1 MKEEGDALRQFP
13 GKARWRRWGSKAA
26 AWALVFAFLAP
37 MCSRVVVYAAA
48 PPEGGLCVHH
58 PEHTE
63 ACGYAEARE
72 ASPCTHVHDE
82 FCGGL
87 PEPGEGGEPEPP
99 AEPENPAQPEEPVQ
113 PGDPVE
119 PEDPAQPEGPAE
131 AIAPAEPTALPEQ
144 SGGGE
149 PPASEPPA
157 EPDAGEEP
165 GAPDEPEE
173 PDTPACA
180 HVHDESCGYAEA
192 REARPCGYLCPL
204 CLTGWQWNNGDV
216 PLVWNEEAGQWGLG
230 IPGASAEEPVTQ
242 EMLEALLP
250 ASVTGST
257 KAGTAVEVGLIWDFS
272 QFSAD
277 TYPGVYK
284 LTASLDGEYALTE
297 TAPKLEVLLD
307 LGEGDAYEDKRE
319 HRPGPVTQVPVNQ
332 DGRTHKFV
340 SDWRYELPTG
350 ATEISNNGS
359 TTNFDYTTSLALLQ
373 LSAFD
378 KQGLIDA
385 ITAALPKR
393 IEGTGYYSSD
403 LINAGFELKPG
414 APASGSTTGYVQII
428 WNVADVINNAEWP
441 IQGGTD
447 LTFYADPVSKDG
459 YLLRINTNDSEYKD
473 NAGDKADT
481 AEAYDVLN
489 LTVTI
494 RDINPAAH
502 IVTPAHPENVTV
514 NLFDYWVEGYGENPT
529 ADKTVNP
536 LGGDILGKSDIHYH
550 EEGGEGLLG
559 KTPTGYST
567 EKDWNKGI
575 NQGHLLLFGDGLI
588 HAGLWNKGAGENCR
602 YGKAYAGMEG
612 IVKNVL
618 TEDGYPEINLDLKD
632 AILTVN
638 NSMDYSLIKDYMLTG
653 DHKEDRH
660 PTGDGYT
667 YDSSDI
673 KNLSNTV
680 QASWGTGKTSEP
692 LQYLFEPANGNYK
705 KTYTNVTGLFQL
717 DEDGYYYYDMRENF
731 AEFSQ
736 DGGNH
741 FILYDAPA
749 TTRTDGDRSIGNFFP
764 FNKGSEVFNGL
775 DSSGNL
781 TSSVYCANNA
791 MNHHLGMTVEVAFR
805 QPASGK
811 INTGSKG
818 QQPMTFQFSGDD
830 DVWVF
835 IDDVLVLDLGGIH
848 SELYG
853 TIDFSTGD
861 VYIGRSFNTNGIP
874 SDPADPA
881 HMVTHTNL
889 RDLYTAATK
898 EGETKWSGNTYA
910 SNTSH
915 TLKMFY
921 LERGN
926 YDSSIALRF
935 NLQPLLHQRI
945 EKVDQDGNPLP
956 GVGFALYP
964 AEAATKG
971 EPGAIQCLYTDTGVN
986 GETFY
991 IKQAGSTPLVTLETD
1006 QDGSAVFKDG
1016 PGESD
1021 YFNFADRGDQYYVL
1035 KETKA
1040 PAGYRSQPVDIV
1052 LHYDTTTAMLSVANR
1067 WTTGAYA
1074 CSVTNVSGTSKLTY
1088 GQFSSGW
1095 IEAGTEDVPREDR
1108 ANGLVVAVPLLKQKS
1123 SGFWLALSG
1132 SNLTGFQSTPAGSS
1146 EETWRASILLA
1157 ALKQAEDS
1165 HTADWH
1171 LNWDR
1176 ENGRLYGTMFDLP
1189 GLASRYLLNNPDGDM
1204 QMIYGILSAATLSA
1218 LGIQGST
1225 SDERYDA
1232 LRGYVNKHSADK
1244 AYSSLAGGFRLLSVK
1259 QFNRDFRSMIYIPNE
1274 RRELRVWKVDQ
1285 DGKGVN
1291 GAKFGLYTDA
1301 ACTGTPAAAGTT
1313 ATVDG
1318 RDGVL
1323 VFSPSAS
1330 ENTPGQA
1337 KMVWAGSTN
1346 TRYYLKEMS
1355 APSGYQINKTVIP
1368 VVVGQYSIYAD
1379 AGKANDGVTVTAGV
1393 GKLTQTMRQYAMG
1406 NDVDI
1411 TLQDITA
1418 YMQTQPSDGFSLEG
1432 WNDVKLENTA
1442 GADVLRSM
1450 NLHFGKNALV
1460 DYGLHDED
1468 GGKNLSPFFVTDTG
1482 FVRARV
1488 QQMAETDRYENV
1500 NKDANRDNLGDTDLT
1515 NLFSLLNVVVVT
1527 DQTAG
1532 DTNTGKLTISKQVT
1546 GSGLSQSDYTTNF
1559 SFTIELRDSHGAPLS
1574 GQYEYRFYG
1583 ADKVGF
1589 IDSENN
1595 TLLLHHDDSVTILGL
1610 PVGTQYTVTENKADG
1625 WHVKPAGGILS
1636 GTIANGQTSEA
1647 KFENSKAPFPEEP
1660 KPETGSFSISKTI
1673 KGEDL
1678 TAKDHQQAFV
1688 FTVTLTDADG
1698 QPLTDSYPYTAASSG
1713 GTIANGGTI
1722 SLKGGESATITGLP
1736 VGTQYTVTENK
1747 VDGWETAPANGAS
1760 GEISKETPGS
1770 ASFTNTK
1777 TTVPPEEPKTGS
1789 FSISKTI
1796 KGENLTA
1803 EDHQQAFVFTVTL
1816 TDADGQPLTDSY
1828 PYTAASSGGTI
1839 ANGGTISL
1847 KGGESATITGLPVG
1861 TQYTV
1866 TENKVDGWE
1875 TAPANGASGE
1885 ISEETP
1891 GSASFTNTKTAVPP
1905 EEPKTGRLTVS
1916 KIVAGVGVTEE
1927 DRARDF
1933 TFTLLLKDA
1942 EGEGLS
1948 GSYPYTVS
1956 ESGAAGHA
1964 ADTEQKF
1971 ISSGDTFTL
1980 RHNQSITIS
1989 ELPEGA
1995 QFEVTEMAVDGWHVT
2010 RQDGRVASVIAVD
2023 ETALATFTN
2032 VKETPPG
2039 TPPPENPPP
2048 KDPEDPVTPPKDPD
2062 DPTEPPEDP
2071 DEPKEPPTDPPEDP
2085 EQPTETPEEPPEIPE
2100 TPEETPEPPV
2110 ETPEEPQEEQ
2120 PEEPQEE
2127 YPTEL
2132 PDPNDPD
2139 SPDVITILEEGV
2151 PKTYKKIWDPET
2163 EAWMYI
2169 LDDEIPLANMDFPL
2183 ETPATSDDSRTG
2195 LWLLLN
2201 GLSFSGLAAIFL
2213 TKLRRNKD
2221 SK

>member
-165 GAPDEPEE
+165 GAPDESEE

-216 PLVWNEEAGQWGLG
+216 PLVWNEDANAWGLG
-230 IPGASAEEPVTQ
+230 IPGTSAEEPVTR

-272 QFSAD
+272 QFSVD

-307 LGEGDAYEDKRE
+307 LGEGDAYAADKVLNYCKFLPCTGTTLSENEDGTWSINVYSFEGLSSQQLAELVEQALPKQVQGYGWTSTNMSGFTYEGRD
-319 HRPGPVTQVPVNQ
+319 PFPPAGGGPYKGTLNIIWDVPSNISY
-332 DGRTHKFV
+332 G
-340 SDWRYELPTG
+340 ELLLTPKGDSTLTWEINKG
-350 ATEISNNGS
+350 AGAESG
-359 TTNFDYTTSLALLQ
+359 LLQ
-373 LSAFD
+373 LKVIVHS
-378 KQGLIDA
+378 L
-385 ITAALPKR
+385 
-393 IEGTGYYSSD
+393 ESS
-403 LINAGFELKPG
+403 
-414 APASGSTTGYVQII
+414 SHT
-428 WNVADVINNAEWP
+428 
-441 IQGGTD
+441 
-447 LTFYADPVSKDG
+447 
-459 YLLRINTNDSEYKD
+459 
-473 NAGDKADT
+473 
-481 AEAYDVLN
+481 
-489 LTVTI
+489 
-494 RDINPAAH
+494 
-502 IVTPAHPENVTV
+502 VTPAHPENVTV

-529 ADKTVNP
+529 ADKAFEGH

-550 EEGGEGLLG
+550 EEGGEGALG
-559 KTPTGYST
+559 TTPTGYST
-567 EKDWNKGI
+567 KEDWNKGI

-618 TEDGYPEINLDLKD
+618 TEEGYPEINLDLKD
-632 AILTVN
+632 AILTGN

-660 PTGDGYT
+660 PAGDGYT

-692 LQYLFEPANGNYK
+692 LQYLFEPANGSYK
-705 KTYTNVTGLFQL
+705 KAYTNVAGLFQL

-736 DGGNH
+736 DGGNQ

-805 QPASGK
+805 QPAGGK

-861 VYIGRSFNTNGIP
+861 VYIGRSFSTNGIP
-874 SDPADPA
+874 PDPADPA

-889 RDLYTAATK
+889 LELYTAAGK
-898 EGETKWSGNTYA
+898 AGNTKWSGNTYA

-964 AEAATKG
+964 AELAAKG

-1021 YFNFADRGDQYYVL
+1021 YFNFADRGGQYYVL

-1088 GQFSSGW
+1088 GQFSNGW

-1123 SGFWLALSG
+1123 SGSWLALSG

-1157 ALKQAEDS
+1157 ALKQAENS
-1165 HTADWH
+1165 HTAGWH
-1171 LNWDR
+1171 LNWDSK
-1176 ENGRLYGTMFDLP
+1176 NGRLYGTMFDLP

-1204 QMIYGILSAATLSA
+1204 QMIYGIISAATLSA

-1232 LRGYVNKHSADK
+1232 LRRYVKEHSADE
-1244 AYSSLAGGFRLLSVK
+1244 AYRSLAGGFRLLSVT

-1274 RRELRVWKVDQ
+1274 RRELQVWKVDQ

-1291 GAKFGLYTDA
+1291 GAQFGLYTSED
-1301 ACTGTPAAAGTT
+1301 CTGTPAAAGTT

-1323 VFSPSAS
+1323 VFSPSA

-1355 APSGYQINKTVIP
+1355 APSGYQINETVIP

-1379 AGKANDGVTVTAGV
+1379 AGVADDGVTVTAGV

-1418 YMQTQPSDGFSLEG
+1418 YMQTQPSDGFSLTG
-1432 WNDVKLENTA
+1432 WSDVKLDNTA
-1442 GADVLRSM
+1442 GEDVLRSM

-1488 QQMAETDRYENV
+1488 QQMAETGRYENV
-1500 NKDANRDNLGDTDLT
+1500 NKDANRDDLGDTDLT

-1559 SFTIELRDSHGAPLS
+1559 SFTIELRDSHGQPLT

-1589 IDSENN
+1589 IDSTNN

-1610 PVGTQYTVTENKADG
+1610 PAGTQYTVTENKADG

-1647 KFENSKAPFPEEP
+1647 KFENSKAPFQEEP

-1673 KGEDL
+1673 KGED
-1678 TAKDHQQAFV
+1678 
-1688 FTVTLTDADG
+1688 
-1698 QPLTDSYPYTAASSG
+1698 
-1713 GTIANGGTI
+1713 
-1722 SLKGGESATITGLP
+1722 
-1736 VGTQYTVTENK
+1736 
-1747 VDGWETAPANGAS
+1747 
-1760 GEISKETPGS
+1760 
-1770 ASFTNTK
+1770 
-1777 TTVPPEEPKTGS
+1777 
-1789 FSISKTI
+1789 
-1796 KGENLTA
+1796 LTA

-1861 TQYTV
+1861 TKYTV
-1866 TENKVDGWE
+1866 TENKVDGWVS
-1875 TAPANGASGE
+1875 APANGTSGE

-2010 RQDGRVASVIAVD
+2010 RQDGRVASVITVD

-2032 VKETPPG
+2032 VKET
-2039 TPPPENPPP
+2039 PPENPPP

-2071 DEPKEPPTDPPEDP
+2071 DEPKEPPEDPDEPKEPPADPPEDP

-2100 TPEETPEPPV
+2100 TPETPEETPDEPPV
-2110 ETPEEPQEEQ
+2110 ETPDEETPEDPQGEQ
-2120 PEEPQEE
+2120 SEEPQEE

-2163 EAWMYI
+2163 EEWMYI

-2183 ETPATSDDSRTG
+2183 ETPATGDDSRTG

>member
-165 GAPDEPEE
+165 GAPDESEE

-216 PLVWNEEAGQWGLG
+216 PLVWNEDANAWGLG
-230 IPGASAEEPVTQ
+230 IPGTSAEEPVTR

-272 QFSAD
+272 QFSVD

-284 LTASLDGEYALTE
+284 LTASLEGEYALTE

-618 TEDGYPEINLDLKD
+618 TEEGYPEINLDLKD
-632 AILTVN
+632 AILTGN
-638 NSMDYSLIKDYMLTG
+638 KSMDYSLIKDYMLTG
-653 DHKEDRH
+653 DHKETRH

-692 LQYLFEPANGNYK
+692 LQYLFEPANGSYK
-705 KTYTNVTGLFQL
+705 KAYTNVAGLFQL
-717 DEDGYYYYDMRENF
+717 DEDGYYYYNMRENF

-805 QPASGK
+805 QPAGGK

-861 VYIGRSFNTNGIP
+861 VYIGRSFSTNGIP
-874 SDPADPA
+874 PDPADPA

-889 RDLYTAATK
+889 LELYTAAGK
-898 EGETKWSGNTYA
+898 AGNTKWSGNTYA

-964 AEAATKG
+964 AEPAAKG

-1021 YFNFADRGDQYYVL
+1021 YFNFADRGGQYYVL

-1088 GQFSSGW
+1088 GQFSNGW

-1123 SGFWLALSG
+1123 SGSWLALSG

-1157 ALKQAEDS
+1157 ALKQAENS
-1165 HTADWH
+1165 HTAGWH
-1171 LNWDR
+1171 LNWDSK
-1176 ENGRLYGTMFDLP
+1176 NGRLCGTMFDLP
-1189 GLASRYLLNNPDGDM
+1189 GLASRYLLNNPNGDM
-1204 QMIYGILSAATLSA
+1204 QMIYGIISAATLSA

-1232 LRGYVNKHSADK
+1232 LRRYVKEHSADE
-1244 AYSSLAGGFRLLSVK
+1244 AYRSLAGGFRLLSVT

-1274 RRELRVWKVDQ
+1274 RRELQVWKVDQ

-1291 GAKFGLYTDA
+1291 GAQFGLYTSED
-1301 ACTGTPAAAGTT
+1301 CTGTPAAAGTT

-1318 RDGVL
+1318 RNGVL
-1323 VFSPSAS
+1323 VFSPSA

-1346 TRYYLKEMS
+1346 TRYYLKEMLP
-1355 APSGYQINKTVIP
+1355 PSGYHVNETVIP

-1379 AGKANDGVTVTAGV
+1379 AGVADDGVTVTAGV

-1418 YMQTQPSDGFSLEG
+1418 YMQTQPSDGFSLTG
-1432 WNDVKLENTA
+1432 WSDVKLDNTA
-1442 GADVLRSM
+1442 SADVLRSM

-1488 QQMAETDRYENV
+1488 QQMAETGRYENV
-1500 NKDANRDNLGDTDLT
+1500 NKDANRDDLGDTDLT

-1559 SFTIELRDSHGAPLS
+1559 SFTIELRDSHGQPLT

-1589 IDSENN
+1589 IDSTNN

-1610 PVGTQYTVTENKADG
+1610 PAGTQYTVTENKADG

-1647 KFENSKAPFPEEP
+1647 KFENSKTPFQEEP

-1678 TAKDHQQAFV
+1678 TAEDHQQAFV
-1688 FTVTLTDADG
+1688 FTVTLTDAEG

-1736 VGTQYTVTENK
+1736 VGTKYTVTENK

-1770 ASFTNTK
+1770 APFTNTK
-1777 TTVPPEEPKTGS
+1777 TT
-1789 FSISKTI
+1789 
-1796 KGENLTA
+1796 
-1803 EDHQQAFVFTVTL
+1803 
-1816 TDADGQPLTDSY
+1816 
-1828 PYTAASSGGTI
+1828 
-1839 ANGGTISL
+1839 
-1847 KGGESATITGLPVG
+1847 
-1861 TQYTV
+1861 
-1866 TENKVDGWE
+1866 
-1875 TAPANGASGE
+1875 
-1885 ISEETP
+1885 
-1891 GSASFTNTKTAVPP
+1891 VPP

-1933 TFTLLLKDA
+1933 TFNLLLKDA

-1964 ADTEQKF
+1964 ADMEQKF

-2048 KDPEDPVTPPKDPD
+2048 ENPPPVTPPPENPPPENPPPENPPPKDPEDPVTPPKDPD

-2071 DEPKEPPTDPPEDP
+2071 DEPKEPPADPPEDP
-2085 EQPTETPEEPPEIPE
+2085 EQPTETPEKPPEIPE
-2100 TPEETPEPPV
+2100 PPEEPPEPPV

-2139 SPDVITILEEGV
+2139 SPDVITILEDGV

-2163 EAWMYI
+2163 EEWMYI

-2183 ETPATSDDSRTG
+2183 ETPATGDDSRTG

>member
-113 PGDPVE
+113 PEAPIQPEEPAQPGDPVE
-119 PEDPAQPEGPAE
+119 PEDPAQPEGPTE
-131 AIAPAEPTALPEQ
+131 PIDPAEPTALPDQ
-144 SGGGE
+144 SGGGEPPASE

-165 GAPDEPEE
+165 GTPDEPEE
-173 PDTPACA
+173 PEAPACA
-180 HVHDESCGYAEA
+180 HIHDETCGYAEA

-204 CLTGWQWNNGDV
+204 CLTGWQWNNGEV
-216 PLVWNEEAGQWGLG
+216 PLVWNEDAGQWGLG
-230 IPGASAEEPVTQ
+230 IPGASAEEPVTR

-307 LGEGDAYEDKRE
+307 LGEGDAYAADKVLNYCKFLPCTGTTLSENEDGTWSINVYSFEGLSSQQLAELVEQALPKQVQGYGWTSTNMSGFTYEDRD
-319 HRPGPVTQVPVNQ
+319 PSPPAGGGPHKGTLNIIWDVPSNISY
-332 DGRTHKFV
+332 G
-340 SDWRYELPTG
+340 ELLLTPKGDSTLTWEINKG
-350 ATEISNNGS
+350 AGAESG
-359 TTNFDYTTSLALLQ
+359 LLQ
-373 LSAFD
+373 LKVIVHS
-378 KQGLIDA
+378 L
-385 ITAALPKR
+385 
-393 IEGTGYYSSD
+393 ESS
-403 LINAGFELKPG
+403 
-414 APASGSTTGYVQII
+414 SHT
-428 WNVADVINNAEWP
+428 
-441 IQGGTD
+441 
-447 LTFYADPVSKDG
+447 
-459 YLLRINTNDSEYKD
+459 
-473 NAGDKADT
+473 
-481 AEAYDVLN
+481 
-489 LTVTI
+489 
-494 RDINPAAH
+494 
-502 IVTPAHPENVTV
+502 VTPAHPENVTV

-550 EEGGEGLLG
+550 EEGGEGALG
-559 KTPTGYST
+559 TTPTGYST
-567 EKDWNKGI
+567 KEDWNKGI

-618 TEDGYPEINLDLKD
+618 TEEGYPEINLDLKD
-632 AILTVN
+632 AILTGN
-638 NSMDYSLIKDYMLTG
+638 KSMDYSLIKDYMLTG
-653 DHKEDRH
+653 DHKETRH

-692 LQYLFEPANGNYK
+692 LQYLFEPANGSYK
-705 KTYTNVTGLFQL
+705 KAYTNVTGLFQL

-971 EPGAIQCLYTDTGVN
+971 ELGAIQCLYTDTGVK
-986 GETFY
+986 GKTFY

-1123 SGFWLALSG
+1123 SGSWLALSG

-1274 RRELRVWKVDQ
+1274 RRELQVWKVDQ

-1291 GAKFGLYTDA
+1291 GAQFGLYMSED
-1301 ACTGTPAAAGTT
+1301 CTGTPAAAGTT

-1500 NKDANRDNLGDTDLT
+1500 NKDANRDDLGDTDLT

-1673 KGEDL
+1673 KGENL
-1678 TAKDHQQAFV
+1678 TAEDRRQAFV
-1688 FTVTLTDADG
+1688 FTVTLTDTNN
-1698 QPLTDSYPYTAASSG
+1698 QPLTGRYPYTAASSS
-1713 GTIANGGTI
+1713 GTIASGETI
-1722 SLKGGESATITGLP
+1722 SLRDGESATILGLP
-1736 VGTQYTVTENK
+1736 VGTKYTVTENK
-1747 VDGWETAPANGAS
+1747 ADGWETAPANGAS
-1760 GEISKETPGS
+1760 GEIIEETPGS
-1770 ASFTNTK
+1770 APFTNTK
-1777 TTVPPEEPKTGS
+1777 TAVPPEKPKTGS

-1803 EDHQQAFVFTVTL
+1803 EDRRQAFVFTVTL
-1816 TDADGQPLTDSY
+1816 TDTNNQPLTGRY
-1828 PYTAASSGGTI
+1828 PYTAASSSGTI
-1839 ANGGTISL
+1839 ASGETISL
-1847 KGGESATITGLPVG
+1847 RDGESATILGLPVG
-1861 TQYTV
+1861 TKYTV
-1866 TENKVDGWE
+1866 TENKADGWE

-1885 ISEETP
+1885 IIEETP
-1891 GSASFTNTKTAVPP
+1891 GSAPFTNTKTAVPP
-1905 EEPKTGRLTVS
+1905 EKPKTGRLTVS

-2023 ETALATFTN
+2023 ENALATFTN
-2032 VKETPPG
+2032 VKEAPPGTTPPG
-2039 TPPPENPPP
+2039 NPPPGTTPPGNPPPENPPPENPPP

-2071 DEPKEPPTDPPEDP
+2071 DEPKEPPADPPEDP

-2100 TPEETPEPPV
+2100 PPEDPPEPPV
-2110 ETPEEPQEEQ
+2110 ETPKEPQEEQ

-2163 EAWMYI
+2163 EEWMYI

>member
-1 MKEEGDALRQFP
+1 M
-13 GKARWRRWGSKAA
+13 
-26 AWALVFAFLAP
+26 
-37 MCSRVVVYAAA
+37 
-48 PPEGGLCVHH
+48 
-58 PEHTE
+58 
-63 ACGYAEARE
+63 
-72 ASPCTHVHDE
+72 
-82 FCGGL
+82 
-87 PEPGEGGEPEPP
+87 
-99 AEPENPAQPEEPVQ
+99 
-113 PGDPVE
+113 E
-119 PEDPAQPEGPAE
+119 PEDPAQPEGPTE
-131 AIAPAEPTALPEQ
+131 PIDPAEPTALPDQ
-144 SGGGE
+144 SGGGEPPASE

-165 GAPDEPEE
+165 GTPDEPEE
-173 PDTPACA
+173 PEAPACA
-180 HVHDESCGYAEA
+180 HIHDETCGYAEA

-204 CLTGWQWNNGDV
+204 CLTGWQWNNGEV
-216 PLVWNEEAGQWGLG
+216 PLVWNEDAGQWGLG
-230 IPGASAEEPVTQ
+230 IPGASAEEPVTR

-307 LGEGDAYEDKRE
+307 LGEGDAYEDTRGYY
-319 HRPGPVTQVPVNQ
+319 PGPVQQVPVNQ

-340 SDWRYELPTG
+340 SDWKYQIPTG
-350 ATEISNNGS
+350 GTEIINGEGENS
-359 TTNFDYTTSLALLQ
+359 YKYFTSLALLQ

-393 IEGTGYYSSD
+393 IEGTGYYSPD

-459 YLLRINTNDSEYKD
+459 YLLRINTNDSAYKD
-473 NAGDKADT
+473 NADDKADT

-536 LGGDILGKSDIHYH
+536 LGGDILGKSDVHYH
-550 EEGGEGLLG
+550 EEGGEGVLG
-559 KTPTGYST
+559 TTPTGYST

-632 AILTVN
+632 AILTGN
-638 NSMDYSLIKDYMLTG
+638 KSMDYSLIKDYMLTG
-653 DHKEDRH
+653 DHKKDRH

-680 QASWGTGKTSEP
+680 QETWGTGKTSEP
-692 LQYLFEPANGNYK
+692 LQYLFEPANGSYK
-705 KTYTNVTGLFQL
+705 KAYTNVTGLFQL
-717 DEDGYYYYDMRENF
+717 DEDGYYYYNMRENF

-805 QPASGK
+805 QPAGGK

-889 RDLYTAATK
+889 RELYTAASK

-956 GVGFALYP
+956 GGGFALYP
-964 AEAATKG
+964 AGPAAKG
-971 EPGAIQCLYTDTGVN
+971 DSGAIQCLYTDTGVN

-1035 KETKA
+1035 KETHA

-1052 LHYDTTTAMLSVANR
+1052 LRYDTDTAMLSVANR

-1088 GQFSSGW
+1088 GQFSNGW

-1123 SGFWLALSG
+1123 SGSWLALSG

-1157 ALKQAEDS
+1157 ALKQAENS
-1165 HTADWH
+1165 HTAGWH
-1171 LNWDR
+1171 LNWDSK
-1176 ENGRLYGTMFDLP
+1176 NGRLCGTMFDLP
-1189 GLASRYLLNNPDGDM
+1189 GLASRYLLNNPNGDM
-1204 QMIYGILSAATLSA
+1204 QMIYGIISAATLSA

-1232 LRGYVNKHSADK
+1232 LRRYVKEHSADE
-1244 AYSSLAGGFRLLSVK
+1244 AYRSLAGGFRLLSVT

-1274 RRELRVWKVDQ
+1274 RRELQVWKVDQ

-1291 GAKFGLYTDA
+1291 GAQFGLYTDA

-1346 TRYYLKEMS
+1346 TRYYLKEMLP
-1355 APSGYQINKTVIP
+1355 PSGYQINNTTIP

-1379 AGKANDGVTVTAGV
+1379 AGVADDGVTVTAGV

-1432 WNDVKLENTA
+1432 WNDVKLEHTA

-1488 QQMAETDRYENV
+1488 EQMAETGRYENV
-1500 NKDANRDNLGDTDLT
+1500 NKDANRDDLGDTDLT

-1625 WHVKPAGGILS
+1625 WHVKPAGGTLS

-1647 KFENSKAPFPEEP
+1647 KFENSKAPFQEEP

-1678 TAKDHQQAFV
+1678 TAEDHQQAFV
-1688 FTVTLTDADG
+1688 FTVTLTDAEG

-1736 VGTQYTVTENK
+1736 VGTKYTVTENK

-1760 GEISKETPGS
+1760 GEISKETSGS
-1770 ASFTNTK
+1770 APFTNTK
-1777 TTVPPEEPKTGS
+1777 TT
-1789 FSISKTI
+1789 
-1796 KGENLTA
+1796 
-1803 EDHQQAFVFTVTL
+1803 
-1816 TDADGQPLTDSY
+1816 
-1828 PYTAASSGGTI
+1828 
-1839 ANGGTISL
+1839 
-1847 KGGESATITGLPVG
+1847 
-1861 TQYTV
+1861 
-1866 TENKVDGWE
+1866 
-1875 TAPANGASGE
+1875 
-1885 ISEETP
+1885 
-1891 GSASFTNTKTAVPP
+1891 VPP

-2032 VKETPPG
+2032 VKETPPENPPPEN
-2039 TPPPENPPP
+2039 PPPENPPP
-2048 KDPEDPVTPPKDPD
+2048 KDPEDPVTPPKAPD

-2139 SPDVITILEEGV
+2139 SPDVITILEDGV

>member
-58 PEHTE
+58 PDHTE
-63 ACGYAEARE
+63 VCGYAEARE

-119 PEDPAQPEGPAE
+119 PEEPAQPEGPAE
-131 AIAPAEPTALPEQ
+131 PIDPAEPTALPEQ

-173 PDTPACA
+173 PEAPACA

-307 LGEGDAYEDKRE
+307 LGEGDAYATKYLNEWRWVIPDNFELYSEDDENGNK
-319 HRPGPVTQVPVNQ
+319 VWYL
-332 DGRTHKFV
+332 K
-340 SDWRYELPTG
+340 LPTNG
-350 ATEISNNGS
+350 ISSRSELEQMLKIALPSQIYAWGTSSSADIGWAGFKFDKEEANHLNPDDNTYYKAFWGWLDITWDFTQLPATAPVPSEPYTLIASNNEYFGI
-359 TTNFDYTTSLALLQ
+359 NGPDRE
-373 LSAFD
+373 
-378 KQGLIDA
+378 
-385 ITAALPKR
+385 ITVVP
-393 IEGTGYYSSD
+393 YSIP
-403 LINAGFELKPG
+403 LHLENH
-414 APASGSTTGYVQII
+414 T
-428 WNVADVINNAEWP
+428 
-441 IQGGTD
+441 
-447 LTFYADPVSKDG
+447 
-459 YLLRINTNDSEYKD
+459 
-473 NAGDKADT
+473 
-481 AEAYDVLN
+481 
-489 LTVTI
+489 
-494 RDINPAAH
+494 
-502 IVTPAHPENVTV
+502 VTPAHPENVTV

-529 ADKTVNP
+529 ADKAFEGH

-550 EEGGEGLLG
+550 EEGGEGALG
-559 KTPTGYST
+559 TTPTGYST
-567 EKDWNKGI
+567 KEDWNKGI

-618 TEDGYPEINLDLKD
+618 TEEGYPEINLDLKD
-632 AILTVN
+632 AILTGN
-638 NSMDYSLIKDYMLTG
+638 KSMDYSLIKDYMLTG
-653 DHKEDRH
+653 DHKETRH

-692 LQYLFEPANGNYK
+692 LQYLFEPANGSYK
-705 KTYTNVTGLFQL
+705 KAYTNVAGLFQL
-717 DEDGYYYYDMRENF
+717 DEDGYYYYNMRENF

-861 VYIGRSFNTNGIP
+861 VYIGRSFSTNGIP
-874 SDPADPA
+874 PDPADPA

-889 RDLYTAATK
+889 LELYTAAGK
-898 EGETKWSGNTYA
+898 AGNTKWSGNTYA

-964 AEAATKG
+964 AELAAKG

-1021 YFNFADRGDQYYVL
+1021 YFNFADRGGQYYVL
-1035 KETKA
+1035 KETHA

-1052 LHYDTTTAMLSVANR
+1052 LRYDTDTAMLSVANR

-1095 IEAGTEDVPREDR
+1095 IEAGTEDVPLEDR

-1123 SGFWLALSG
+1123 SGSWLALSG

-1157 ALKQAEDS
+1157 ALKQAENS
-1165 HTADWH
+1165 HTAGWH
-1171 LNWDR
+1171 LNWDSK
-1176 ENGRLYGTMFDLP
+1176 NGRLYGTMFDLP

-1204 QMIYGILSAATLSA
+1204 QMIYGIISAATLSA
-1218 LGIQGST
+1218 LGIQGGT

-1232 LRGYVNKHSADK
+1232 LRGYVNKNSVDE
-1244 AYSSLAGGFRLLSVK
+1244 AYRSLAGGFRLLSVT

-1274 RRELRVWKVDQ
+1274 RRELQVWKVDQ

-1291 GAKFGLYTDA
+1291 GAQFGLYTDA

-1355 APSGYQINKTVIP
+1355 APSGYQINNTTIP

-1432 WNDVKLENTA
+1432 WNDVKLEHTA

-1500 NKDANRDNLGDTDLT
+1500 NNDANRDNLGDTDLT

-1589 IDSENN
+1589 IDSTNN

-1610 PVGTQYTVTENKADG
+1610 PVGTKYTVTENKADG

-1688 FTVTLTDADG
+1688 FTVTLTDAEG

-1713 GTIANGGTI
+1713 GTITSGGTI

-1747 VDGWETAPANGAS
+1747 ADGWVPAPANGAS
-1760 GEISKETPGS
+1760 GEISEEKPGT

-1777 TTVPPEEPKTGS
+1777 TDVPPEEPKTGC

-1796 KGENLTA
+1796 TGENLTA
-1803 EDHQQAFVFTVTL
+1803 ADHQQAFVFTVTL
-1816 TDADGQPLTDSY
+1816 TDAEGQPLTDSY

-1839 ANGGTISL
+1839 TSGGTISL

-1861 TQYTV
+1861 TKYTV
-1866 TENKVDGWE
+1866 TENKADGWE

-1885 ISEETP
+1885 IIEETP

-1927 DRARDF
+1927 DCARDF

-2010 RQDGRVASVIAVD
+2010 RQDGRVASVITVD
-2023 ETALATFTN
+2023 ENALATFTN

-2039 TPPPENPPP
+2039 TPPPENPPPENPPPENPPPVTPPPENPPPENPPPENPPP

-2100 TPEETPEPPV
+2100 PPEEPPEPPV

-2163 EAWMYI
+2163 EEWMYI

-2183 ETPATSDDSRTG
+2183 ETPATGDDSRTG